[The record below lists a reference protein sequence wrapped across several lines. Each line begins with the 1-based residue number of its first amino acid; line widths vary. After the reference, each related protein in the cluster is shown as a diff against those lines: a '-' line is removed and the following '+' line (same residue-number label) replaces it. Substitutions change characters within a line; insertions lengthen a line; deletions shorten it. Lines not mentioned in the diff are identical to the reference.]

1 MNEAADSTSHYP
13 PPGNPLLN
21 GVRTAAAYSLLA
33 TQLVLLLFVLELPYW
48 LYDRFLARV
57 RGDGFF
63 RAQRALARWFFRL
76 YPFGQQ
82 RRVSVRASGFPGP
95 CVIVANHQS
104 LLDILLLLTLPVNA
118 RWFLRPWAMKLPL
131 LGEMN
136 RLAKHI
142 AADDSPGVKADGTE
156 VVRPKGYDAALEYL
170 KQGISV
176 LIMPEVGRS
185 PNGEIRRFRGT
196 AFRLAIE
203 AGVPLVPVVLDGTGA
218 CVRRHSPVWGKAD
231 LKLQVLDA
239 QETKGLQLG
248 DADAL
253 KLRTQH
259 AMHNALAGLRERN
272 SFNRVNGWVTRLGMA
287 AVALLLALVAG
298 VSIYV
303 NNWCIAQPP
312 AYAGDRALAGET
324 VRKSR
329 ISGYDVQQLGDNWR
343 RDRLG
348 IHEIA
353 LTGDRWQRGYANAKL
368 TPDILKKQE
377 AVLLEKINEF
387 VPNRAA
393 YWALKQFIA
402 INNRRLPDYVTEAE
416 KLEVLGLA
424 DASVDHYP
432 DEGVPLYHRILN
444 YHAAHDISHMLVD
457 NPLLS
462 KGDLVGCTGFAAWGP
477 ATANG
482 DLLVGRNF
490 DFEAGEV
497 FDADKCVL
505 YVWPDDGIAYV
516 HVAWAGMA
524 GAVTGMNAEGISV
537 HINAARTDDSGF
549 GRIGTPVTMVVRRVL
564 EQARSIED
572 AHKIIREA
580 TVFVSDSFLVGS
592 RSENRAVVIEKSP
605 ERCELREAY
614 REGLILQ
621 TNHFLTATFKDDAAN
636 QEQIERATTLY
647 RYERLKELTEREQGK
662 LTPERVQAILRDR
675 KGRGDKDIGIGN
687 RNAIDA
693 GICSHSVIMNLTRGE
708 LWVSASPHTYGHY
721 VYINVA
727 RAIEAKAA
735 GALRMSLQEG
745 NNLPADAAI
754 SEGMNLAEFR
764 KQVRQARAGIDAE
777 DMKAAETTVRNLR
790 HLNANAW
797 ETAYFE
803 GRLAFLQKKY
813 PDAVRHFERALDRDP
828 AYEEVREHLRL
839 WLSRAGNK

>member
-1 MNEAADSTSHYP
+1 MSEPTNVFAK
-13 PPGNPLLN
+13 PGNSVMN
-21 GVRTAAAYSLLA
+21 AVRTGTAYALL
-33 TQLVLLLFVLELPYW
+33 TMQLVFLLFVLELPYW
-48 LYDRFLARV
+48 FYDRFLARR
-57 RGDGFF
+57 RGDGFY
-63 RAQRALARWFFRL
+63 RAQRGLARWFFRL

-82 RRVSVRASGFPGP
+82 RRVNVRAASFPGP

-104 LLDILLLLTLPVNA
+104 LLDMLLLLTLPVNA
-118 RWFLRPWAMKLPL
+118 RWFLRPWAMKLPA

-136 RLAKHI
+136 RMSRHI
-142 AADDSPGVKADGTE
+142 AADDGPGLNKDGTE
-156 VVRPKGYDAALEYL
+156 VARPKGYDAALEYL
-170 KQGISV
+170 KQGVSV
-176 LIMPEVGRS
+176 LIMPEGGRS
-185 PNGEIRRFRGT
+185 RRGEIRPFRGT

-218 CVRRHSPVWGKAD
+218 CLKRHSPVWHDPD
-231 LKLQVLDA
+231 LKLQVLEPVA
-239 QETKGLQLG
+239 TKGMQAA

-253 KLRTQH
+253 KQRVHGTME
-259 AMHNALAGLRERN
+259 AALTELCAKQG
-272 SFNRVNGWVTRLGMA
+272 FNRVHGWVTRLGMA
-287 AVALLLALVAG
+287 GVAVLLALVAG

-312 AYAGDRALAGET
+312 AYTGDRSLASEQ

-329 ISGYDVQQLGDNWR
+329 IGNHDIQQLGNHWR
-343 RDRLG
+343 RDRMG

-353 LTGDRWQRGYANAKL
+353 LSGNRWQRGYANARL

-402 INNRRLPDYVTEAE
+402 INNRKLPEHVTEAE
-416 KLEVLGLA
+416 QLEVLGLSE
-424 DASVDHYP
+424 ASIDHYP

-444 YHAAHDISHMLVD
+444 YHAAHDISHMLID

-477 ATANG
+477 ATEG
-482 DLLVGRNF
+482 GELIVGRNF

-564 EQARSIED
+564 EQAKSIDD
-572 AHKIIREA
+572 AHRIIREA

-592 RSENRAVVIEKSP
+592 RREGRAVVIEKSP
-605 ERCELREAY
+605 ERVGLREAY

-621 TNHFLTATFKDDAAN
+621 TNHFLTEAFKDDAAN
-636 QEQIERATTLY
+636 AEQIERATTLY
-647 RYERLKELTEREQGK
+647 RYERLKELTERELGK
-662 LTPERVQAILRDR
+662 LNPARTQTILRDR
-675 KGRGDKDIGIGN
+675 RGRGDKDIGIGN
-687 RNAIDA
+687 RNAIDG
-693 GICSHSVIMNLTRGE
+693 GICSHSVVMNLTRGE
-708 LWVSASPHTYGHY
+708 LWVSAAPHTYGPY

-727 RAIEAKAA
+727 RALTAGPA
-735 GALRMSLQEG
+735 GALRMSLNESS
-745 NNLPADAAI
+745 NLPADTGI
-754 SEGMNLAEFR
+754 SEALNLAEFR

-777 DMKAAETTVRNLR
+777 DIKAAETTVRNLR
-790 HLNANAW
+790 HLNPSAW

-803 GRLAFLQKKY
+803 GRLAMLQDK
-813 PDAVRHFERALDRDP
+813 PADAAKHFERALDRDP
-828 AYEEVREHLRL
+828 AYEEVREHLRV
-839 WLSRAGNK
+839 WLQRASDS